1 MENVVVGLLHKR
13 YRFVHGGFLILFR
26 GVSVVVLV
34 AEISIPLVLI
44 VDGVEVDA
52 HISQILYLDVLLYV
66 EVGQFDPFH
75 VGEQRQLAVGSHVV
89 ILVLKH
95 VL

>member
-1 MENVVVGLLHKR
+1 M
-13 YRFVHGGFLILFR
+13 HGGFLILFR

-66 EVGQFDPFH
+66 EVC
-75 VGEQRQLAVGSHVV
+75 
-89 ILVLKH
+89 
-95 VL
+95 